1 MEKKDKIHHPAIK
14 MKAKAAKKLA
24 ELKHCCIPK
33 TVVKTE
39 VIEHEDGASSIVNPD
54 IKPNGNGKFGKEGS
68 YYKELKAKR
77 VAYLKSN
84 YSGKFRKSGHRIRR
98 KQPWYMLTSG
108 KCYNYEERKTSY
120 GAATMCFRIKS
131 ESQKLYERTLIPR
144 FTREE
149 LIIRLLSAKLKDW
162 EDKNKR
168 PIPENDIQQH
178 MFKEYS
184 MKLWETAKEEAEKK
198 IKAFIANIGKRVKVF
213 ARYKKDLN
221 GYPHEIMQIKS
232 DGSKFITDDGKFT
245 NPKSKVVAKVQRKA
259 DVLYKENPEL
269 VALKIVDG
277 SQECIITPRIA
288 A

>member
-1 MEKKDKIHHPAIK
+1 MEKKNKIHHPATK

-33 TVVKTE
+33 TVAKTE
-39 VIEHEDGASSIVNPD
+39 
-54 IKPNGNGKFGKEGS
+54 FGKEGD

-84 YSGKFRKSGHRIRR
+84 YSGKIIKGHRIRR
-98 KQPWYMLTSG
+98 KQPWYMLTKG

-120 GAATMCFRIKS
+120 GAATMCFKVKS

-162 EDKNKR
+162 ENKNER
-168 PIPENDIQQH
+168 PIPENDPQQH